1 MLNRICKGCRAY
13 RHPLLHEPGWQQ
25 QDCPRLCQESWTVLT
40 VAESNCGD
48 AQRFLCSLS
57 FCHRNPPAWG
67 VDPCGSFAGEIY
79 LVNPHQESIGGPS
92 MLSGHRRAAS
102 GADSYA
108 HSRTWIHCTSSQKS
122 VCVRK
127 GGHELGCDS
136 QCTEGK
142 M

>member
-1 MLNRICKGCRAY
+1 MRLPRSSVAVIGASA
-13 RHPLLHEPGWQQ
+13 EPRSVGNK
-25 QDCPRLCQESWTVLT
+25 LT
-40 VAESNCGD
+40 ENVMA
-48 AQRFLCSLS
+48 
-57 FCHRNPPAWG
+57 
-67 VDPCGSFAGEIY
+67 GSFAGEIY

>member
-1 MLNRICKGCRAY
+1 MATRR
-13 RHPLLHEPGWQQ
+13 
-25 QDCPRLCQESWTVLT
+25 
-40 VAESNCGD
+40 
-48 AQRFLCSLS
+48 
-57 FCHRNPPAWG
+57 
-67 VDPCGSFAGEIY
+67 GSFVRYRSAIEIRQHGASTPAAA
-79 LVNPHQESIGGPS
+79 LRVRSISSIRIKKSIGGPS